1 MKKNNLINRLAC
13 SLFLVGSM
21 ATGSALAQFSNP
33 TSLKLINGW
42 KNAPFSTSDA
52 QIQTIDGIVKFKG
65 AIATSGTNMEP
76 FVLPAAFRPSTYVY
90 ISVDLC
96 HADNGRLEISPSG
109 VVTVQEEGSSIV
121 DAKCSTNLDGA
132 SFALNSSGFTPVTL
146 LDGWKNAPF
155 GTSNAEVKNIN
166 GIVHF
171 KGAIA
176 NPGTWSELFVLPAGF
191 RPAHFVNMPVDLCD
205 AGYGELD
212 VSPQGVVTVEAAT
225 YLDDPGCFTSLDGV
239 VFVADNSGFEGL
251 SLRNGWT
258 DTTYETASPKAKKI
272 NGIVYLQGAMST
284 YGSNDEPFVLPSSL
298 IPATY
303 VYVPVDLCD
312 IKGRLQ
318 IQPNGVVTVQA
329 ESGESVDAQCFTSL
343 DGASYVP

>member
-1 MKKNNLINRLAC
+1 
-13 SLFLVGSM
+13 
-21 ATGSALAQFSNP
+21 
-33 TSLKLINGW
+33 
-42 KNAPFSTSDA
+42 
-52 QIQTIDGIVKFKG
+52 
-65 AIATSGTNMEP
+65 
-76 FVLPAAFRPSTYVY
+76 
-90 ISVDLC
+90 
-96 HADNGRLEISPSG
+96 
-109 VVTVQEEGSSIV
+109 
-121 DAKCSTNLDGA
+121 
-132 SFALNSSGFTPVTL
+132 
-146 LDGWKNAPF
+146 
-155 GTSNAEVKNIN
+155 
-166 GIVHF
+166 
-171 KGAIA
+171 
-176 NPGTWSELFVLPAGF
+176 
-191 RPAHFVNMPVDLCD
+191 
-205 AGYGELD
+205 
-212 VSPQGVVTVEAAT
+212 
-225 YLDDPGCFTSLDGV
+225 LDGV